1 MAADDQPA
9 AAHRRQEARD
19 GADGDIDTDQRRID
33 AEIGDDGGGDQ
44 RHRRAAQRREGLLH
58 RHRAEREVEI
68 EDVTAPG
75 STTGSSV
82 LAPHPAAPQGTC
94 HAHVSKR
101 LVHATTLSRMAFRP
115 HPDPQRRNEH
125 A

>member
-1 MAADDQPA
+1 MKIGN
-9 AAHRRQEARD
+9 D
-19 GADGDIDTDQRRID
+19 GC
-33 AEIGDDGGGDQ
+33 GDQ
-44 RHRRAAQRREGLLH
+44 RHRRATQRREGLLH

-75 STTGSSV
+75 SAAGSSV
-82 LAPHPAAPQGTC
+82 LAPHPGAPQGTC
-94 HAHVSKR
+94 HARVAKR
-101 LVHATTLSRMAFRP
+101 PVHATTRSQAAFRP